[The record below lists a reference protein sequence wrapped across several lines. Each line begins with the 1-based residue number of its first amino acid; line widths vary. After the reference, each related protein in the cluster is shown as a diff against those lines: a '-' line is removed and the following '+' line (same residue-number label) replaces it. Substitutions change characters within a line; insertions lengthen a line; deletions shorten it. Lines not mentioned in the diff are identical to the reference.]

1 MEGGEGEDS
10 EWRRDAYCAPRNSLL
25 CLTAEFYNKCSAK
38 LHEINKRKDQEKQL
52 ELLDTRLSVRAF
64 FCTWP
69 NLYFFIENPRVY
81 TGIPRV
87 FFFLKNG

>member
-52 ELLDTRLSVRAF
+52 ELLDTR
-64 FCTWP
+64 
-69 NLYFFIENPRVY
+69 
-81 TGIPRV
+81 
-87 FFFLKNG
+87 

>member
-52 ELLDTRLSVRAF
+52 ELLDTRYLGSPGFSLKHLSA
-64 FCTWP
+64 
-69 NLYFFIENPRVY
+69 E
-81 TGIPRV
+81 
-87 FFFLKNG
+87 